1 VSTPA
6 RALRRTHAEAPEPG
20 TLTFPA
26 AASGLRRPAGPWSP
40 LPGAILLALFGLP
53 LAGVADEIPTPPPE
67 QVAQYQAEGRKTI
80 IELQQFRRSQSIVAE
95 SAGGRRGAATL
106 VELNPLINAWFL
118 LTLDW
123 GDPAG
128 PTSFHLENPDPD
140 GRHLSLVDT
149 QPHGLL
155 ITDHDAAITCDLWS
169 GDPSSLGRA
178 RASSLPYAPLCD
190 GRLYLR
196 NPVAG
201 RRTDLERVAEL
212 LRDHV
217 WGGEALVGFVRE
229 EFFRDAY
236 LERGTPGPA
245 AGPVREVPGAP
256 GPAALGE
263 AYADRAV
270 TTEHLGIEVLGQD
283 SGRLTL
289 GQWYPARDLPGI
301 YVSVMQPQAVST
313 EILTSYPGLVNRLDG
328 VEAAALDYLVAF
340 DLAAFDLGFALG
352 TEHPR
357 VGWSP
362 RPPEA
367 VRSPGLPG
375 PDGIETVAP
384 LVTTGMVSPALVGR
398 TAATFTGGFKRE
410 HGAFKYGD
418 LAGRNR
424 GSHNGFIEQGVV
436 FSKLQPGL
444 ATIYVLDDGAVHMA
458 TWSVAD
464 DALLPRVRYVR
475 QNGVPL
481 VEPDAT
487 GEPAPGALVAR
498 WGPGNWS
505 GSAAGELRAL
515 RAGSCL
521 QQSANGRF
529 LIYGW
534 FSTATPSAM
543 ARVFQAYGCQ
553 YAMLLDM
560 NALEHTYLAVYLRQ
574 GDEIAVQ
581 HLIRGMEEVD
591 KSTDGQMIPRFIGFP
606 DNRDFFYL
614 VRRKDRP

>member
-1 VSTPA
+1 MAA
-6 RALRRTHAEAPEPG
+6 RA
-20 TLTFPA
+20 
-26 AASGLRRPAGPWSP
+26 
-40 LPGAILLALFGLP
+40 
-53 LAGVADEIPTPPPE
+53 ADEILAPPAK
-67 QVAQYQAEGRKTI
+67 QAAQYRAERPKTI
-80 IELQQFRRSQSIVAE
+80 IELQQFRRSQSIAAE
-95 SAGGRRGAATL
+95 DANGRRGNATL
-106 VELNPLINAWFL
+106 IELTPYINAWFL

-123 GDPAG
+123 GDPAVRL
-128 PTSFHLENPDPD
+128 SFHLENPDPL
-140 GRHLSLVDT
+140 GRRVSLVET

-155 ITDHDAAITCDLWS
+155 ITDHSGTLTCDLWS
-169 GDPSSLGRA
+169 GDPSALGRA
-178 RASSLPYAPLCD
+178 SASSLPYAPLCD

-201 RRTDLERVAEL
+201 HRTDLERVAEF
-212 LRDHV
+212 LRDRV
-217 WGGEALVGFVRE
+217 WGGEAVVGFVRQR
-229 EFFRDAY
+229 FFGDAY
-236 LERGTPGPA
+236 LERGTPSPA
-245 AGPVREVPGAP
+245 AGPARELPGAP
-256 GPAALGE
+256 SPAAVGD
-263 AYADRAV
+263 AYADQAV
-270 TTEHLGIEVLGQD
+270 APERLGIEVLGPD

-289 GQWYPARDLPGI
+289 GQWYAAKSLPGV
-301 YVSVMQPQAVST
+301 YVSVTQPQAINA
-313 EILTSYPGLVNRLDG
+313 EILESYPGAVNRLDS
-328 VEAAALDYLVAF
+328 VEASALDYLVAF

-357 VGWSP
+357 VGWSS

-375 PDGIETVAP
+375 PDGIDKVAP
-384 LVTTGMVSPALVGR
+384 LVTNGMVSPALVGR

-424 GSHNGFIEQGVV
+424 GSHYGFIEEGVV

-444 ATIYVLDDGAVHMA
+444 ATLFVLDDGSVHMR
-458 TWSVAD
+458 TWSEAD
-464 DALLPRVRYVR
+464 DRLLPQVRYAR

-481 VEPDAT
+481 VEPDPGT
-487 GEPAPGALVAR
+487 GAPAPGALVAK

-515 RAGSCL
+515 RAGACL
-521 QQSANGRF
+521 QEAAGRRF

-543 ARVFQAYGCQ
+543 ARVFQAYGCR

-560 NALEHTYLAVYLRQ
+560 NALEHTYLAVYVRQ
-574 GDEIAVQ
+574 GNQVVVQ
-581 HLIRGMEEVD
+581 HLIEGMEEVD
-591 KSTDGQMIPRFIGFP
+591 KSTDGQMAPRFIGFS

-614 VRRKDRP
+614 VRREDNS

>member
-1 VSTPA
+1 VA
-6 RALRRTHAEAPEPG
+6 AV
-20 TLTFPA
+20 A
-26 AASGLRRPAGPWSP
+26 AA
-40 LPGAILLALFGLP
+40 
-53 LAGVADEIPTPPPE
+53 EIPAPSPE
-67 QVAQYQAEGRKTI
+67 QAAQYRAEGPKTI
-80 IELQQFRRSQSIVAE
+80 IELQQFRRSQSIAAE
-95 SAGGRRGAATL
+95 GANGRPGIATL
-106 VELNPLINAWFL
+106 IELNPPINAWFL

-128 PTSFHLENPDPD
+128 PTSFHLQNPDP
-140 GRHLSLVDT
+140 GGQRLSLVDT
-149 QPHGLL
+149 RPHGLL
-155 ITDHDAAITCDLWS
+155 VTGGAATATCDLWS
-169 GDPSSLGRA
+169 GDPSALGRA
-178 RASSLPYAPLCD
+178 SASSLPFAPLCD

-201 RRTDLERVAEL
+201 HRTDLELVAEL

-217 WGGEALVGFVRE
+217 WGGEALVGFVRQQL
-229 EFFRDAY
+229 FGDAY
-236 LERGTPGPA
+236 LERGSPSPA

-256 GPAALGE
+256 GPAAVRS

-270 TTEHLGIEVLGQD
+270 TTEHLGIEFLGQD
-283 SGRLTL
+283 SGQLTL
-289 GQWYPARDLPGI
+289 GQWYAAKNLPGI
-301 YVSVMQPQAVST
+301 YVSVMQPQAISA
-313 EILTSYPGLVNRLDG
+313 EILESYPSAVNRLDSI
-328 VEAAALDYLVAF
+328 EASALDYLVAF
-340 DLAAFDLGFALG
+340 DLAAFDLGFTLG

-375 PDGIETVAP
+375 PDGIDKVAP
-384 LVTTGMVSPALVGR
+384 LVTNGMVSPALVGR

-418 LAGRNR
+418 LAGRNH
-424 GSHNGFIEQGVV
+424 GSHYGFIEEGVV

-444 ATIYVLDDGAVHMA
+444 ATLFVLDGGSVHMR
-458 TWSVAD
+458 TWSEAHD
-464 DALLPRVRYVR
+464 RLLPRVRYAR
-475 QNGVPL
+475 QNGMPL
-481 VEPDAT
+481 VEPDPVT
-487 GEPAPGALVAR
+487 GAPAPGALVAR

-515 RAGSCL
+515 RAGACL
-521 QQSANGRF
+521 QEAADTRF

-543 ARVFQAYGCQ
+543 ARVFQAYRCR

-560 NALEHTYLAVYLRQ
+560 NALEHTYLAVYVRQ
-574 GDEIAVQ
+574 GDRIVVQ

-591 KSTDGQMIPRFIGFP
+591 KSTDGQVIPRFIGFS

-614 VRRKDRP
+614 VRREDRS